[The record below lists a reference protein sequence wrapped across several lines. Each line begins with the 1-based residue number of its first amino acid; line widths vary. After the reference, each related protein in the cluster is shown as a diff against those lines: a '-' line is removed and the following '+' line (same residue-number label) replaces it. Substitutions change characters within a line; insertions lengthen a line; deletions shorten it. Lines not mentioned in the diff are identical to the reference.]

1 MAEINIE
8 KKKNIWPWIIGLLLL
23 LLLLWGLAEMMD
35 NDDQTQQQL
44 PAATEP
50 AANADNKD
58 AATTPEQ

>member
-8 KKKNIWPWIIGLLLL
+8 KKKNIWPWIIGLVLI

-35 NDDQTQQQL
+35 NDDDVREVPTE

-50 AANADNKD
+50 ATTEP
-58 AATTPEQ
+58 ATTAPEQ